1 METATIMDIS
11 KMLQDDASI
20 YFQECVEMY
29 TRDKKYDVALKIA
42 KLADLSV
49 DDILISEWEK
59 KYTKLT
65 SITEDDINV
74 EDKDITRFV
83 AQCSEAFKEAG
94 VTLNKAIE
102 FLSRIPAH
110 MNERHQKFYSYR
122 VMMSWFEENHIYGD
136 KREEIEHEM
145 WESYLLIDPKTD
157 IVFNDY
163 QGTTKFVL
171 NDQKEPF
178 GSPKVDMLY
187 EEKPFTQ
194 TLHEIEMESDVMNI
208 EKVEMLEEAEDI
220 ERWQKAVNKLLEL
233 KLIVEAFRLSALFR
247 TPEEYKY
254 RTPACPVQIIRT
266 CLRLAEGTCS
276 PYELPQELRLV
287 ISSPTLQYKLS
298 GKYFFKYSLSYIVI
312 LYLFHCYLLL
322 NTFS

>member
-1 METATIMDIS
+1 METATVMDIS
-11 KMLQDDASI
+11 KMLQDDASS

-29 TRDKKYDVALKIA
+29 TQDKKYDVALKIA
-42 KLADLSV
+42 KLADLPV

-102 FLSRIPAH
+102 FLSRIPTH

-122 VMMSWFEENHIYGD
+122 VMLSWFEENHIYGD

-163 QGTTKFVL
+163 QGTIKFVL

-178 GSPKVDMLY
+178 GSPKVEVLY

-247 TPEEYKY
+247 TPEEYTY

-298 GKYFFKYSLSYIVI
+298 GK
-312 LYLFHCYLLL
+312 
-322 NTFS
+322 